1 MTKDDKLKEHL
12 AEERHEDL
20 VAIALGAFGFAG
32 VSVAVAYWQIAG
44 WAGGLVLAL
53 LLVAFLG
60 VLAPLF
66 NHRKHARERLVDKSD
81 NPEQHIES
89 QTPTP

>member
-12 AEERHEDL
+12 AEERHEDT

-32 VSVAVAYWQIAG
+32 ISVAVAYWQIAG
-44 WAGGLVLAL
+44 WAGGLTLAL

-66 NHRKHARERLVDKSD
+66 NHRKHAREKLIDKSY
-81 NPEQHIES
+81 NQEQPCKP
-89 QTPTP
+89 QTPTS